1 MVHEASCIEL
11 LYVVP
16 QLGTNEDVQGVV
28 QTKPE
33 AEVESIWTELE
44 YRTTRHTRESPLE
57 TQQGQQA
64 ASGKSRS
71 PVSFTQWI
79 NLHTPELEKWSQL
92 YDTDGARYRITKT
105 NMSEVYNS
113 VLKGVRCVPI
123 TTIVEEAWTRTVGYF
138 INRATVARRQLE
150 EGK

>member
-1 MVHEASCIEL
+1 MVHDASCIEL

-33 AEVESIWTELE
+33 AEVESIWTA
-44 YRTTRHTRESPLE
+44 RESPLE